1 MPTKLLLADDSV
13 TIQRV
18 VELAFENEDV
28 EVTTVGD
35 GLVALEKLKESRPD
49 IIIADVTMP
58 GLNGFE
64 LCTKLKDTPEYHS
77 IPILLLTG
85 LGEIDKE
92 KYDLACSDG
101 YISKPFKSEELIE
114 KVRGLLRGGVSPPS
128 EEVQTGEWASSEEN
142 KKEETM
148 DIIDNTADVPGEA
161 EINPEEE
168 AILKLQPDDEI
179 TDAGERVDSSGEDIF
194 AEGKVSRNKDDIDIP
209 DFSME
214 GENEADKDPVTT
226 EAMKEMEL
234 AEEEKEELLAEF
246 NREGIEEEE
255 IREEIGTAEEA
266 VEGAEEL
273 ESAEEEALL
282 ADTDTEEETEKVE
295 EAGEIEEEVEIKE
308 EKNMDIRKEEGIETT
323 ADGGSLKGVIES
335 YVKTVAENVLRE
347 AVEKTVSDLS
357 EEVLN
362 TVREIAREVVPNLAR
377 KLIKEEIGKIK

>member
-49 IIIADVTMP
+49 IIIADVSMP

-64 LCTKLKDTPEYHS
+64 LCTKLKDTPEYRS

-114 KVRGLLRGGVSPPS
+114 KVRGLVRGGVSPPS
-128 EEVQTGEWASSEEN
+128 GEVQTGEWASSEEN
-142 KKEETM
+142 KEEETM
-148 DIIDNTADVPGEA
+148 DIIDNTADVSGEA

-179 TDAGERVDSSGEDIF
+179 TDAGERVDSSGEAIA
-194 AEGKVSRNKDDIDIP
+194 AEGKVSRNEDEIDIP
-209 DFSME
+209 DFSIEIE
-214 GENEADKDPVTT
+214 GENETDKDSMTT

-246 NREGIEEEE
+246 NREGIEGEET
-255 IREEIGTAEEA
+255 GTAEEA

-295 EAGEIEEEVEIKE
+295 KAGEIEEEVEIKE
-308 EKNMDIRKEEGIETT
+308 EKNMDIRKEEGTETT